1 MMDLEMLC
9 RAVQETKPWIDDFRK
24 RTYEKAFRA
33 YTDRFGPSYVEAVRE
48 AGEEG
53 LQRLAGEVLDGIEAG
68 WKRQRPWNRAAV
80 RVMEKQM
87 AVDYLSPMLLEL
99 LEPLCKTL
107 CELLRDGWAARWPK
121 DAYGTT
127 TYQELKQG
135 FRDTIMGIEL
145 GRRRRD
151 KE

>member
-1 MMDLEMLC
+1 MDIAILC
-9 RAVQETKPWIDDFRK
+9 RAFQETRPWMDEFRK

-33 YTDRFGPSYVEAVRE
+33 YTDRFGPGYLEAVRE

-53 LQRLAGEVLDGIEAG
+53 LRPLAGEILDGIEAG
-68 WKRQRPWNRAAV
+68 WRRQRPWNRGAV

-99 LEPLCKTL
+99 PEPLCRTL
-107 CELLRDGWAARWPK
+107 CELLREEWAARRPRES
-121 DAYGTT
+121 YGTA
-127 TYQELKQG
+127 TYEELRRG

-145 GRRRRD
+145 GRRRKD
-151 KE
+151 GE

>member
-1 MMDLEMLC
+1 MDLEMLC
-9 RAVQETKPWIDDFRK
+9 RAVQETKPWTGEFRK
-24 RTYEKAFRA
+24 RTYEKAFQA
-33 YTDRFGPSYVEAVRE
+33 YTEQFGPAYLEAAGE

-53 LQRLAGEVLDGIEAG
+53 LLRLAGQILDGLEAG

-87 AVDYLSPMLLEL
+87 MVIYLSPMLLEL
-99 LEPLCKTL
+99 PEPLCQAL
-107 CELLRDGWAARWPK
+107 CGSLREEWAARWPK
-121 DAYGTT
+121 DAYGTAA
-127 TYQELKQG
+127 YQELKRG

-145 GRRRRD
+145 GRRHRD

>member
-1 MMDLEMLC
+1 MMDMEMLC

-68 WKRQRPWNRAAV
+68 WKRPLESGGRPGDGEADGGGLPLSHAAGASGAPV
-80 RVMEKQM
+80 QG
-87 AVDYLSPMLLEL
+87 
-99 LEPLCKTL
+99 PLRTASG
-107 CELLRDGWAARWPK
+107 R
-121 DAYGTT
+121 
-127 TYQELKQG
+127 
-135 FRDTIMGIEL
+135 L
-145 GRRRRD
+145 GRPLAQRRLWNDHISGVEAGIPGHDHGHRAW
-151 KE
+151 KTAQR

>member
-1 MMDLEMLC
+1 MRRPFGL
-9 RAVQETKPWIDDFRK
+9 I
-24 RTYEKAFRA
+24 RTGLPPAIWRPPER
-33 YTDRFGPSYVEAVRE
+33 R
-48 AGEEG
+48 EEG
-53 LQRLAGEVLDGIEAG
+53 LQRLAGEILDGIEAG

-87 AVDYLSPMLLEL
+87 AVDYLSPMLLEQ
-99 LEPLCKTL
+99 PDPKCGTL

-121 DAYGTT
+121 DAYGTAA
-127 TYQELKQG
+127 YQELKQG

-151 KE
+151 AE